1 MTRKIILA
9 VTVATCAIA
18 GVAIAQQ
25 AAIKRTP
32 LQKID
37 FPAGYST
44 VTAIAEVPAGGAAG
58 RHTHPGVEAG
68 YILEG
73 EVEFLVEGQPPKR
86 LKAGDSYQVPEGVAH
101 DAKVIGDKPAKVL
114 GTYVV
119 KAGEPLAKPAP

>member
-1 MTRKIILA
+1 MTRKIILG
-9 VTVATCAIA
+9 VTAATLAIA

-25 AAIKRTP
+25 AGVKRTP

-37 FPAGYST
+37 FPAGYNT
-44 VTAIAEVPAGGAAG
+44 VTGIAEIPAGGAAG

-73 EVEFLVEGQPPKR
+73 EVEFLVEGQPPR
-86 LKAGDSYQVPEGVAH
+86 TLKAGDSYQVLEGVAH
-101 DAKVIGDKPAKVL
+101 DAKVIGDKAAKVL

>member
-1 MTRKIILA
+1 MTRRIVLA
-9 VTVATCAIA
+9 LMAASLAIA
-18 GVAIAQQ
+18 GAAIAQQ
-25 AAIKRTP
+25 AAIRRTP

-44 VTAIAEVPAGGAAG
+44 VTAIAEIPAGGAAG

-73 EVEFLVEGQPPKR
+73 EVEFLVEGQPPKK

>member
-1 MTRKIILA
+1 MTRRIVLA
-9 VTVATCAIA
+9 LTAASLAIA
-18 GVAIAQQ
+18 GAAIAQQ
-25 AAIKRTP
+25 TAIKRTP

-73 EVEFLVEGQPPKR
+73 EVEFWSKGSRRK
-86 LKAGDSYQVPEGVAH
+86 S
-101 DAKVIGDKPAKVL
+101 
-114 GTYVV
+114 
-119 KAGEPLAKPAP
+119 